1 MMSHTLYNLIETRQ
15 HNLIFFHLTFF
26 DYHEQAIFSGSK
38 SQYFVTYCHWCHI
51 SFYSHES
58 KPDNGFAI
66 HA

>member
-38 SQYFVTYCHWCHI
+38 SQYFVKCQV

-58 KPDNGFAI
+58 KPDNGFSIRA
-66 HA
+66 